1 MIVVD
6 KTKENFNKCK
16 CAKCPSY
23 TLGCKIKATP
33 EHIAE
38 MLKQDISN
46 EKHIELMFC
55 SFGKSKCIAEE
66 KGCICTSCAVHK
78 ENGLE
83 KMYYCLA
90 DGGR

>member
-1 MIVVD
+1 MNVVA

-23 TLGCKIKATP
+23 TFGCKIKATP
-33 EHIAE
+33 EHIAD

-55 SFGKSKCIAEE
+55 AFGKSKCIAAFL
-66 KGCICTSCAVHK
+66 GRQWLSCLLLCCRI
-78 ENGLE
+78 G
-83 KMYYCLA
+83 Y
-90 DGGR
+90 